1 MTEPTSLIAAVD
13 NLPADSITVK
23 VLNALDFVIPGEWRN
38 VVGFDKTVQDALG
51 GPDPTRV
58 QQIRQRAQE
67 LFQTTP
73 GYQRA
78 LTVYRL
84 VDATDTALA
93 AAAMANKLGEQF
105 APLSFLT
112 SFTPKAD
119 TTQAIDLAVK
129 MGAEILGYTF
139 LQGGSGVN
147 FQQFLSGLANYA
159 NASRMRLA
167 AWVALDGLVPLG
179 PDFLREGLRI
189 VNGLKPSQLDQSAT
203 FLRLRE
209 LIPGAPNALNQLRFV
224 QDGLNTVQGWT
235 SGFIADRGLTPQ
247 KVFGSINRFID
258 VSDTALDYVGAFLDA
273 ATDYMAH
280 TGTQSVARHVIQ
292 RAAG

>member
-1 MTEPTSLIAAVD
+1 MTEPTSIVTAVD
-13 NLPADSITVK
+13 HLPADSITVK
-23 VLNALDFVIPGEWRN
+23 VLNALDFVVPGEWRN
-38 VVGFDKTVQDALG
+38 VVGFDKTAQDVLG
-51 GPDPTRV
+51 TLEPNRAG
-58 QQIRQRAQE
+58 QIRQRAQE
-67 LFQTTP
+67 LYQTTP

-78 LTVYRL
+78 LTAYRL

-105 APLSFLT
+105 APLSFLK

-147 FQQFLSGLANYA
+147 FQQFLGGLANYA

-179 PDFLREGLRI
+179 PDFARKALQI
-189 VNGLKPSQLDQSAT
+189 VNGLRPSHLEQSAT

-247 KVFGSINRFID
+247 KVYGSINRFID
-258 VSDTALDYVGAFLDA
+258 VSDNALDYVGAFLDA
-273 ATDYMAH
+273 TTDYMAH
-280 TGTQSVARHVIQ
+280 TGTQSVARYLIQ
-292 RAAG
+292 KAAE

>member
-1 MTEPTSLIAAVD
+1 MTEPTSIVTAVD
-13 NLPADSITVK
+13 ALPADSITVK
-23 VLNALDFVIPGEWRN
+23 VLNALDFVVPGEWRN
-38 VVGFDKTVQDALG
+38 VVGFDKTAQDVLG
-51 GPDPTRV
+51 TLEPNRAG
-58 QQIRQRAQE
+58 QIRQRVQE
-67 LFQTTP
+67 LYQTTP

-78 LTVYRL
+78 LTAYRL
-84 VDATDTALA
+84 VDATDMALA

-105 APLSFLT
+105 APLSFLK

-147 FQQFLSGLANYA
+147 FQQFLGGLANYA

-179 PDFLREGLRI
+179 PDFARKALQI
-189 VNGLKPSQLDQSAT
+189 VNGLKPSHLEQSTT

-247 KVFGSINRFID
+247 KVYGSVNRFID
-258 VSDTALDYVGAFLDA
+258 VSDNALDYVGAFLDA
-273 ATDYMAH
+273 TTDYMAH
-280 TGTQSVARHVIQ
+280 TGTQSVARYLIQ
-292 RAAG
+292 KAAE

>member
-1 MTEPTSLIAAVD
+1 MTEPSSIVAAVD
-13 NLPADSITVK
+13 ALPADSITVK
-23 VLNALDFVIPGEWRN
+23 ILNALDFVVPGEWRN
-38 VVGFDKTVQDALG
+38 VVGFDKTAQDVLG
-51 GPDPTRV
+51 TLDPNRAG
-58 QQIRQRAQE
+58 QIRQRVQE
-67 LFQTTP
+67 LYQTTP
-73 GYQRA
+73 NYQRA
-78 LTVYRL
+78 LTAYRL

-93 AAAMANKLGEQF
+93 AAAMANKIGEQF
-105 APLSFLT
+105 APLSFLK

-179 PDFLREGLRI
+179 PDFARKALQI
-189 VNGLKPSQLDQSAT
+189 VNGLKPSHLEQSAT

-209 LIPGAPNALNQLRFV
+209 LIPGAPNAMNQLRFV

-235 SGFIADRGLTPQ
+235 SGFVADRGLTPQ
-247 KVFGSINRFID
+247 KVYGTLNRFID
-258 VSDTALDYVGAFLDA
+258 VSDNALDYVGAFLDA
-273 ATDYMAH
+273 TTDYMAH
-280 TGTQSVARHVIQ
+280 TGTQSVARHLIQ
-292 RAAG
+292 KAAE